1 MGEVA
6 VVDKAEEHKLAAL
19 LGANDKP
26 QASADRLPMLKVNT
40 MRKDAQ
46 GRKIEQG
53 LFYLNG
59 MDEPVYAEKVRIRV
73 LSQLFQWIHYDPEE
87 NKVVNKTLLIPN
99 FRCEARDMKGGER
112 CGKPPSKVLREL
124 PKEEQKKYTDIKCF
138 RQLRI
143 LVSYTGKDADGNEV
157 TVENEPAIMLLK
169 GSNFSPF
176 EDEFIKS
183 IPKGA
188 NFYDYWCDVT
198 AEELQNGS
206 VIYYVMHFKP
216 DLKKTL
222 PIDQDTFDTMTHMAG
237 MIKREN
243 EVIER
248 SYQKALREGQLDTDA
263 IDAVSQVIDNDDLSA
278 DLEDDQ

>member
-6 VVDKAEEHKLAAL
+6 VVDKAEELKLAAL
-19 LGANDKP
+19 LGANDIP
-26 QASADRLPMLKVNT
+26 QKSAEYLPQLKVNT
-40 MRKDAQ
+40 MRKDKQ
-46 GRKIEQG
+46 GRKVEEG

-87 NKVVNKTLLIPN
+87 NKVANKTLLIPN

-112 CGKPPSKVLREL
+112 CGKPPSKVLREM
-124 PKEEQKKYTDIKCF
+124 PKEEQKKFTDIKCF
-138 RQLRI
+138 RQLRV
-143 LVSYTGKDADGNEV
+143 LVSYEGKDADGNSV

-176 EDEFIKS
+176 EDEFVKA

-188 NFYDYWCDVT
+188 NFYDYWCDVS

-206 VIYYVMHFKP
+206 VTYYVMHFKP
-216 DLKKTL
+216 DMKKTL
-222 PIDQDTFDTMTHMAG
+222 PIDQPTYDTMTHMAG
-237 MIKREN
+237 LIKREN
-243 EVIER
+243 DMVEK
-248 SYQKALREGQLDTDA
+248 SYQKSMREGQLDDDA
-263 IDAVSQVIDNDDLSA
+263 IDAVSEVVGDDLSA
-278 DLEDDQ
+278 DLEDA

>member
-1 MGEVA
+1 
-6 VVDKAEEHKLAAL
+6 
-19 LGANDKP
+19 
-26 QASADRLPMLKVNT
+26 
-40 MRKDAQ
+40 
-46 GRKIEQG
+46 
-53 LFYLNG
+53 
-59 MDEPVYAEKVRIRV
+59 
-73 LSQLFQWIHYDPEE
+73 LFQWIHYDPEE

-99 FRCEARDMKGGER
+99 FRCEPRDMKGGER
-112 CGKPPSKVLREL
+112 CGKPPSKVLREM

-138 RQLRI
+138 RQLRV
-143 LVSYTGKDADGNEV
+143 LVSYKGKDADGNEV

-169 GSNFSPF
+169 GANFSPF

-188 NFYDYWCDVT
+188 NFYDYWCDVE

-206 VIYYVMHFKP
+206 VIYYVMHFKA

-222 PIDQDTFDTMTHMAG
+222 PIDQDTYETMTHMAG

-248 SYQKALREGQLDTDA
+248 SYQKSLREGQLDDDA
-263 IDAVSQVIDNDDLSA
+263 IEAVSEVVGDDLSA
-278 DLEDDQ
+278 DLEDDK

>member
-1 MGEVA
+1 MGNIA
-6 VVDKAEEHKLAAL
+6 VIEKAEEQKLAAL

-26 QASADRLPMLKVNT
+26 QSVDRLPQLKVNT

-59 MDEPVYAEKVRIRV
+59 MDEHIYAQTVRIRP
-73 LSQLFQWIHYDPEE
+73 LSQLFQWINYDPEE

-112 CGKPPSKVLREL
+112 CGKPTSKALKEM
-124 PKEEQKKYTDIKCF
+124 PKEEQKKYTNIKCF
-138 RQLRI
+138 RQLRV
-143 LVSYTGKDADGNEV
+143 LVSYKGADADGNEV
-157 TVENEPAIMLLK
+157 TIENQPAILLLK
-169 GSNFSPF
+169 GSNFNPF

-183 IPKGA
+183 IPRGR
-188 NFYDYWCDVT
+188 NFYDYWADVS

-216 DLKKTL
+216 DLKKEL
-222 PIDQDTFDTMTHMAG
+222 SLDQPTYDSMKVMAD
-237 MIKREN
+237 MIEREN
-243 EVIER
+243 NVVEKA
-248 SYQKALREGQLDTDA
+248 YQKSLRDGQSYSDA
-263 IDAVSQVIDNDDLSA
+263 IDAVSEVVGDDLSA
-278 DLEDDQ
+278 DLQDD

>member
-1 MGEVA
+1 MGNIA
-6 VVDKAEEHKLAAL
+6 VIEKAEEQKLAAL

-26 QASADRLPMLKVNT
+26 QSVDRLPQLKVNT

-59 MDEPVYAEKVRIRV
+59 MDEHIYAQTVRIRP
-73 LSQLFQWIHYDPEE
+73 LSQLFQWINYDPEE

-112 CGKPPSKVLREL
+112 CGKPTSKVLKEM
-124 PKEEQKKYTDIKCF
+124 PKEEQKKYTNIKCF
-138 RQLRI
+138 RQLRV
-143 LVSYTGKDADGNEV
+143 LVSYKGADADGNEV
-157 TVENEPAIMLLK
+157 TIENQPAILLLK
-169 GSNFSPF
+169 GSNFNPF

-183 IPKGA
+183 IPRGR
-188 NFYDYWCDVT
+188 NFYDYWADVS

-216 DLKKTL
+216 DLKKEL
-222 PIDQDTFDTMTHMAG
+222 SLDQPTYDSMKVMAD
-237 MIKREN
+237 MIEREN
-243 EVIER
+243 NVVEKA
-248 SYQKALREGQLDTDA
+248 YQKSLRDGQSYSDA
-263 IDAVSQVIDNDDLSA
+263 IDAVSEVVGDDLSA
-278 DLEDDQ
+278 DLQDD

>member
-6 VVDKAEEHKLAAL
+6 IIEKAEELKLAAL

-26 QASADRLPMLKVNT
+26 QTSSADRLPQLKVNT

-53 LFYLNG
+53 LFYLQG
-59 MDEPVYAEKVRIRV
+59 MDEHVYAEKVRIRV

-138 RQLRI
+138 RQLRVV
-143 LVSYTGKDADGNEV
+143 VSYKGKDADGNAV
-157 TVENEPAIMLLK
+157 TIDNQPAILLLK

-188 NFYDYWCDVT
+188 NFYDYWCDVD

-216 DLKKTL
+216 DLKKAVS
-222 PIDQDTFDTMTHMAG
+222 IDQDTLDTMTHMAG
-237 MIKREN
+237 LIQREN
-243 EVIER
+243 DVIEK
-248 SYQKALREGQLDTDA
+248 SYQKSLREGQLDTDA
-263 IDAVSQVIDNDDLSA
+263 IEAVAEVVSDDLSA

>member
-1 MGEVA
+1 MGNIA
-6 VVDKAEEHKLAAL
+6 VIEKSEEKKLAAL

-26 QASADRLPMLKVNT
+26 QSVDRLPQLKVNT

-59 MDEPVYAEKVRIRV
+59 MDEHIYAETVRIRP
-73 LSQLFQWIHYDPEE
+73 LSQLFQWINYDPEE

-112 CGKPPSKVLREL
+112 CGKPTSKVLKEM
-124 PKEEQKKYTDIKCF
+124 PKEEQKKYTNIKCF
-138 RQLRI
+138 RQLRV
-143 LVSYTGKDADGNEV
+143 LVSYKGADADGNEV
-157 TVENEPAIMLLK
+157 TIENQPAIMLLK
-169 GSNFSPF
+169 GSNFNPF

-183 IPKGA
+183 IPRGK
-188 NFYDYWCDVT
+188 NFYDYWADVS

-216 DLKKTL
+216 DLKKEL
-222 PIDQDTFDTMTHMAG
+222 SLDQPTFDSMKFMADL
-237 MIKREN
+237 IEREN
-243 EVIER
+243 NVVEKA
-248 SYQKALREGQLDTDA
+248 YQKSLRDGQSYSEA
-263 IDAVSQVIDNDDLSA
+263 IDAVSEVVGDDLSA
-278 DLEDDQ
+278 DLKDD

>member
-1 MGEVA
+1 MGNIA
-6 VVDKAEEHKLAAL
+6 VIEKAEEQKLAAL

-26 QASADRLPMLKVNT
+26 QKSADRLPMLKVNT

-59 MDEPVYAEKVRIRV
+59 MDEPVYTENVRIRA

-87 NKVVNKTLLIPN
+87 SKVVNKTLLIPN
-99 FRCEARDMKGGER
+99 FRCEARDMKGDIR
-112 CGKPPSKVLREL
+112 CGKPTSKILREM

-138 RQLRI
+138 RQLRV

-169 GSNFSPF
+169 GSNFNPF
-176 EDEFIKS
+176 EDEFIKT
-183 IPKGA
+183 IPRGA
-188 NFYDYWCDVT
+188 NFYDYWCDVS

-216 DLKKTL
+216 DLKKAL
-222 PIDQDTFDTMTHMAG
+222 PLDQQTFDTMTHMAS
-237 MIKREN
+237 MIEREN
-243 EVIER
+243 DMVEKA
-248 SYQKALREGQLDTDA
+248 YQKSMREGQLDEDA
-263 IDAVSQVIDNDDLSA
+263 IEAVTDVVGDDLSA
-278 DLEDDQ
+278 DLQDD